1 MEISKL
7 FDQIIE
13 LAVQQRASDIYF
25 LPKSENYEVKIH
37 TTRGV
42 IQLSEISFEKAQRI
56 ITFCK
61 YQSGMSVSEKRRPQ
75 LGSLSY
81 GYQTGNLRIR
91 LSSVGTFNQHESLVM
106 RIIYDNGSEDCQFF
120 EEKMLDNL
128 KKLSNQRGLMIFA
141 GPTGSGKTS
150 TIYKVARSLHDNEVV
165 MSIEDPVEI
174 YEDRFL
180 QLEVNGKADMSY
192 ANLLKVG
199 LRQRPDVFIIG
210 EIRDEQTAKIA
221 VRAAL
226 SGHLVFTTVHAKT
239 PSGVIQRMLELG
251 INYQQLKSAINSVVY
266 QRLLPTVTG
275 NSQALISVLNL
286 ETIEKQKSDMTDW
299 RNRLNRLYEKGVISN
314 ETQKQYQ
321 FG

>member
-13 LAVQQRASDIYF
+13 LAVEQRASDIYF
-25 LPKSENYEVKIH
+25 LPKSKNYEVKIH
-37 TTRGV
+37 TTKGV
-42 IQLSEISFEKAQRI
+42 IQLSEISFENAQRI

-75 LGSLSY
+75 LGSLAY
-81 GYQTGNLRIR
+81 AYQAVNLRLR
-91 LSSVGTFNQHESLVM
+91 LSSVGTFNHHESLVM
-106 RIIYDNGSEDCQFF
+106 RIIYDNGKSDCQFF
-120 EEKMLDNL
+120 EEAMLSKL
-128 KKLSNQRGLMIFA
+128 KTLANQRGLMIFA

-150 TIYKVARSLHDNEVV
+150 TIYKVARSLHENEVI

-174 YEDRFL
+174 FEDRFL
-180 QLEVNGKADMSY
+180 QLEVNDKADMSY

-239 PSGVIQRMLELG
+239 PAGVVQRMLELG
-251 INYQQLKSAINSVVY
+251 INYQQLKSATNSVVY
-266 QRLLPTVTG
+266 QRLLPTLAG
-275 NSQALISVLNL
+275 NNQALISIQNL
-286 ETIEKQKSDMTDW
+286 EMIEKQTQEMADWKSK
-299 RNRLNRLYEKGVISN
+299 LQRLYEKGVISN
-314 ETQKQYQ
+314 EIQKKYQ

>member
-13 LAVQQRASDIYF
+13 LAVQKHASDIYF
-25 LPKSENYEVKIH
+25 LPKSKNYEVKIH
-37 TTRGV
+37 TVHGV
-42 IQLSEISFEKAQRI
+42 IQLSEISFEKAQRL
-56 ITFCK
+56 ITYCK

-75 LGSLSY
+75 LGSISY
-81 GYQTGNLRIR
+81 LYQENQLRIR
-91 LSSVGTFNQHESLVM
+91 LSSVGTFNHHESLVL
-106 RIIYDNGSEDCQFF
+106 RIIYDNNQNDCQFF
-120 EEKMLDNL
+120 EESMVQRLIDL
-128 KKLSNQRGLMIFA
+128 TNQRGLMVFA

-150 TIYKVARSLHDNEVV
+150 TIYKVARSLHANEVI

-174 YEDRFL
+174 YDDRFL
-180 QLEVNGKADMSY
+180 QLEVNEKADMSY

-221 VRAAL
+221 IRAAL

-239 PSGVIQRMLELG
+239 PAGVMQRLLELG
-251 INYQQLKSAINSVVY
+251 VKLPQLQSAINAIVY
-266 QRLLPTVTG
+266 QRLIPTTNG
-275 NSQALISVLNL
+275 DSKALLSIASLTEIENQTDDMQDWKIRL
-286 ETIEKQKSDMTDW
+286 EKLHK
-299 RNRLNRLYEKGVISN
+299 KKVISD
-314 ETQKQYQ
+314 EIQTKYQ

>member
-1 MEISKL
+1 MEISNL

-13 LAVQQRASDIYF
+13 LAVQQRASYIYF
-25 LPKSENYEVKIH
+25 LPKSTNYEVKIH
-37 TTRGV
+37 TVKGV

-81 GYQTGNLRIR
+81 EHQKLNLRIR
-91 LSSVGTFNQHESLVM
+91 LSSVGTFNHHESLVM
-106 RIIYDNGSEDCQFF
+106 RIIYDNGNEDCQFF
-120 EEKMLDNL
+120 EEQMLHKL
-128 KKLSNQRGLMIFA
+128 KSLSNQRGLMIFS

-150 TIYKVARSLHDNEVV
+150 TIYKIARSLHENEVI

-174 YEDRFL
+174 FEDRFL
-180 QLEVNGKADMSY
+180 QLEVNEKADMSY

-239 PSGVIQRMLELG
+239 PAGVVQRMLELG
-251 INYQQLKSAINSVVY
+251 IKYEQLKSATNSIVY
-266 QRLLPTVTG
+266 QRLLPTNSG
-275 NSQALISVLNL
+275 NNQALISVSNL
-286 ETIEKQKSDMTDW
+286 EMLENQKYDMEDW
-299 RNRLNRLYEKGVISN
+299 KNKLCNLYKEGKISS
-314 ETQKQYQ
+314 EIQKKYQ

>member
-13 LAVQQRASDIYF
+13 LAVEQRASDIYF
-25 LPKSENYEVKIH
+25 LPKSNNYEVKIH
-37 TTRGV
+37 TVKGV

-81 GYQTGNLRIR
+81 DYQKMNLRIR
-91 LSSVGTFNQHESLVM
+91 LSSVGTFNHHESLVM
-106 RIIYDNGSEDCQFF
+106 RIIYDNGNDDCQFF
-120 EEKMLDNL
+120 EEQMLNKL
-128 KKLSNQRGLMIFA
+128 KTLSIQRGLMIFA

-150 TIYKVARSLHDNEVV
+150 TIYKVARSLHENEVI

-174 YEDRFL
+174 FEDRFL
-180 QLEVNGKADMSY
+180 QLEVNDKADMSY

-239 PSGVIQRMLELG
+239 PAGVVQRLLELG

-266 QRLLPTVTG
+266 QRLLPNLAG
-275 NSQALISVLNL
+275 DNQALISVLSL
-286 ETIEKQKSDMTDW
+286 EMIEKQTHEMTDW
-299 RNRLNRLYEKGVISN
+299 KDKLQHLYEKGVISN
-314 ETQKQYQ
+314 EVQKKYQ